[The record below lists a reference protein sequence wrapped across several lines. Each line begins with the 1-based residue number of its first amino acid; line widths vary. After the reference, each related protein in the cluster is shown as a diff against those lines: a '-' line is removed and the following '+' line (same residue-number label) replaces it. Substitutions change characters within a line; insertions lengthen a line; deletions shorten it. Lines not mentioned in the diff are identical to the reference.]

1 MAVSSCITAKIGGL
15 AASGGAVLAVS
26 DASGAMSFVETYGV
40 VGILVVIA
48 LVLWAKSERQEK
60 EATKYRE
67 DKAKREAEEQRKMVE
82 TLSNLTNA
90 LTNLRDHCANV
101 NWKRHE

>member
-1 MAVSSCITAKIGGL
+1 MSACISAKVGGIV
-15 AASGGAVLAVS
+15 ASTGAVLAVS

-48 LVLWAKSERQEK
+48 LTLWAKSERQEK
-60 EATKYRE
+60 EASKYRAE
-67 DKAKREAEEQRKMVE
+67 KAEREQAERAKMVE
-82 TLSNLTNA
+82 TLTNLTNA
-90 LTNLRDHCANV
+90 LTNLRDHCAAV